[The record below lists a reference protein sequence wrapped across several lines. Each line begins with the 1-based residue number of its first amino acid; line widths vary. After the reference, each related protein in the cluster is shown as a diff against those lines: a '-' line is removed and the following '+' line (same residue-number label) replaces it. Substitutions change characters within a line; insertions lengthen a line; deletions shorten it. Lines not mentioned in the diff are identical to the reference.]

1 MRRHSLF
8 APVSVLV
15 IGLVIIVLLLGT
27 PWGYSDAP
35 LSFAYT
41 ASEETATAGAYISPD
56 DINATNTAAALPTSG
71 TSSGTSATSASTSAT
86 TSSTSATTAV
96 STIAPTRTTG
106 ARTALPTSTIAAS
119 TQIPTATPEPSPT
132 PLADY
137 QCVPG
142 QQLAITGTGPAGAGV
157 LLLFDDRVVGG
168 GTVQSNGVFSLQLNV
183 GDEEPGVYPVVVQV
197 RGTQQEL
204 FNKTCFV
211 PAITPTPAPLSR
223 GP

>member
-15 IGLVIIVLLLGT
+15 IGMVIIVLLLGT
-27 PWGYSDAP
+27 RWGYSDAQ

-41 ASEETATAGAYISPD
+41 AAEETATADAYISPE
-56 DINATNTAAALPTSG
+56 DISATNTAAALPTSG
-71 TSSGTSATSASTSAT
+71 SSTGTAATSVTTSTTTAGTPTSS
-86 TSSTSATTAV
+86 AV
-96 STIAPTRTTG
+96 ATIAPTATTA
-106 ARTALPTSTIAAS
+106 ARTAAPTSTIAA
-119 TQIPTATPEPSPT
+119 TRLPTDTPEPSAT

-142 QQLAITGTGPAGAGV
+142 QQLTITGTGPAGAGV

-168 GTVQSNGVFSLQLNV
+168 GTVRPGGTFSLQLTV

-204 FNKTCFV
+204 FSKTCFV
-211 PAITPTPAPLSR
+211 PAITPTPAPFSR